1 MPGDCPLAAAVRRCP
16 FLAQVGARE
25 GEAFARRIA
34 ANPFAPAAGQP
45 PLLEEE
51 GLSGYEATLR
61 LFHGPGG
68 VVPLRRFADAP
79 APSAAAPSGCP
90 FRAAA
95 ATAAVSSALP
105 ADQPAS
111 AAQPAAAAARC
122 PVTAVATPAG
132 SCPQGRALPF
142 ASMSLSGFGFVP
154 DPGQA
159 LAMSGTAIAAGLPCG
174 MWREHTKKFSPQW
187 FLAVHAA
194 IPFVAMLRKAVL
206 MPKWAILLT
215 LIGSIAGQSVGAR
228 MERQRMLQLSARR
241 NPALT
246 ASAASPSASAG
257 TIAAQP
263 RNDCVM
269 PGLEAGCRQCLK
281 AAQSAISWTLAPV
294 VVQ

>member
-1 MPGDCPLAAAVRRCP
+1 MCCPQHCPASDCRCLP
-16 FLAQVGARE
+16 RLHD
-25 GEAFARRIA
+25 
-34 ANPFAPAAGQP
+34 PASTTS
-45 PLLEEE
+45 LN
-51 GLSGYEATLR
+51 
-61 LFHGPGG
+61 
-68 VVPLRRFADAP
+68 P
-79 APSAAAPSGCP
+79 APPH
-90 FRAAA
+90 
-95 ATAAVSSALP
+95 P
-105 ADQPAS
+105 A
-111 AAQPAAAAARC
+111 C
-122 PVTAVATPAG
+122 
-132 SCPQGRALPF
+132 L
-142 ASMSLSGFGFVP
+142 L
-154 DPGQA
+154 
-159 LAMSGTAIAAGLPCG
+159 LL
-174 MWREHTKKFSPQW
+174 QW

-215 LIGSIAGQSVGAR
+215 LIGSSECPACKLLLQGAAARVAIALHCVVQLPKLLACMRMSVLCYPTCSLASHHWCCLFLQLPAVAGQSVGAR